1 METRFFQNL
10 PSKIKEWLSVRSA
23 QKRFDHETYGL
34 LPHHGILNAPT
45 VISDDLPLRIATGT
59 IKLQPGVSHFTK
71 YGVVFT
77 DGTRLDNLDAVV
89 ACTGYDISFE
99 FLQDKYI
106 LPVEDNQVS
115 LYKQVFPP
123 HHPKSTLAVMGLI
136 QSSGA
141 FFPAAELQARWVTRV
156 FKGLARLPS
165 KEFMLH
171 NIGLEKR
178 MLRQTFYASRRL
190 TIQARKILNFT
201 ETTNHQQ
208 LVILYIDIS
217 FPTNIRHFVK
227 GTKRS
232 VQFSLFSSFQKFR
245 LSFHSTLNPFN
256 SISTVR

>member
-10 PSKIKEWLSVRSA
+10 PSKIKEWLAVRSA
-23 QKRFDHETYGL
+23 QKRFDHDTYGL

-71 YGVVFT
+71 NGVVFS
-77 DGTRLDNLDAVV
+77 DGTRLDSLDAMI
-89 ACTGYDISFE
+89 ACTGYDICFE

-178 MLRQTFYASRRL
+178 MLRQIFYASRRL
-190 TIQARKILNFT
+190 TIQARNTFNFA
-201 ETTNHQQ
+201 ETTTSNQ
-208 LVILYIDIS
+208 LLYTSISLLSFTSTILKKEQ
-217 FPTNIRHFVK
+217 TVA
-227 GTKRS
+227 
-232 VQFSLFSSFQKFR
+232 QKF
-245 LSFHSTLNPFN
+245 SHSDYTITRH
-256 SISTVR
+256 SK